1 MHWQKN
7 TTNQYEITK
16 KEIKKLI
23 KEKIPFYLGLN
34 KKNEIIRLIFE
45 ILKKNEITISQF
57 LNLDLLKSYLLKQK
71 VEFSTFKKVLL
82 QLRYPETIKND
93 NIQNYEIFIPPLK
106 NLNPDKKYIYSG
118 KFEPKSIY
126 IEKEC
131 LNYPLTQKILH
142 KFPKITPEIISKVKN
157 FKTQN
162 IKNTSFLE
170 KDKLFLIRQNY
181 DILKPC
187 PCTKN
192 VISCGY
198 YIFNLGFGCPYD
210 CTYCYLQHYTNFP
223 GILMPVNIE
232 EILSKLKPLLQQTK
246 IIKKRIGTGEFT
258 DSLALD
264 DITEYS
270 KYIIPFFNQ
279 TEYILEFK
287 TKSTNIDNILNFKP
301 TPHIVISWSINPQ
314 KIIDSEEHFTPS
326 LEERLKS
333 AKKLVDNGF
342 KVGFHFDPVIYYETW
357 EKDYQDII
365 EKMYHYAEKNIAWI
379 SIGSL
384 RFHRT
389 LKPIIENRF
398 PSTKILNGELLI
410 HPDDKKMR
418 YPDFM
423 RKEIYLKMLT
433 WIKKYDKNA
442 VVYLCMEYPNI
453 WKELNL
459 KVPDF
464 SANNS

>member
-1 MHWQKN
+1 
-7 TTNQYEITK
+7 
-16 KEIKKLI
+16 
-23 KEKIPFYLGLN
+23 
-34 KKNEIIRLIFE
+34 
-45 ILKKNEITISQF
+45 
-57 LNLDLLKSYLLKQK
+57 
-71 VEFSTFKKVLL
+71 
-82 QLRYPETIKND
+82 
-93 NIQNYEIFIPPLK
+93 
-106 NLNPDKKYIYSG
+106 
-118 KFEPKSIY
+118 
-126 IEKEC
+126 EKEC
-131 LNYPLTQKILH
+131 LNYPLTQKILQ
-142 KFPKITPEIISKVKN
+142 KFPKITPETISKVKN
-157 FKTQN
+157 FKTQI
-162 IKNTSFLE
+162 IKNTTSLE

-187 PCTKN
+187 PCTKK
-192 VISCGY
+192 VVSCGY

-232 EILSKLKPLLQQTK
+232 EILSKLKPLLHQTK
-246 IIKKRIGTGEFT
+246 IIKRRIGTGEFT

-287 TKSTNIDNILNFKP
+287 TKSTNIANILKFKP

-333 AKKLVDNGF
+333 AKNLTEAGF
-342 KVGFHFDPVIYYETW
+342 RVGFHFDPVIYYDTW
-357 EKDYQDII
+357 EKDYQNVI
-365 EKMYHYAEKNIAWI
+365 EKMYYYAEKNIAWI

-398 PSTKILNGELLI
+398 TNSKILDGELLV
-410 HPDDKKMR
+410 HPKDKKMR

-423 RKEIYLKMLT
+423 RKEIYVKMLT

-464 SANNS
+464 S